1 MFCIAFLAAYLAAYT
16 LAFPEAD
23 ISKQQAPCKKF
34 HFIFARGSTEMG
46 TMGSTVGPAFSR
58 ALSSKFGAANVQT
71 EGVRYPADIAGAF
84 TGGTNPSGAKGA
96 IKMTEMAKQVM
107 SKCPTTRI
115 ILGGYSQGA
124 EQVHGALAKKNLG
137 QDGARIA
144 VFSFPSLLFILFS
157 AGSGASLS
165 PPGPEDGRIFLA
177 MSMLTIEL
185 FRLRRPTVTRSKT
198 LPLDREHG
206 APFQKTEQ

>member
-1 MFCIAFLAAYLAAYT
+1 MFSVAFLTAYLAVLA

-23 ISKQQAPCKKF
+23 LIKRQAACKKI

-84 TGGTNPSGAKGA
+84 TGGTNPAGAQGA
-96 IKMTEMAKQVM
+96 IKMAQMAKQVM
-107 SKCPTTRI
+107 SRCPTTRI
-115 ILGGYSQGA
+115 VLGGYSQGA

-144 VFSFPSLLFILFS
+144 VCSF
-157 AGSGASLS
+157 ASLS
-165 PPGPEDGRIFLA
+165 LLSVLFWEWGVFVAFTGPEDGRSFSA
-177 MSMLTIEL
+177 MSMLTLGL
-185 FRLRRPTVTRSKT
+185 FRL
-198 LPLDREHG
+198 L
-206 APFQKTEQ
+206 